1 MESMNF
7 TITSGVQNKAKKVV
21 IYGPEGIGKTTFA
34 AQFPKPLF
42 IDTEGGTN
50 TMDVSRLPKPTSWQM
65 LTEEI
70 EYVKQTRP
78 CETLIIDTFDWA
90 EQLCIDYICSSHQKN
105 GIEDFGYGNGYVY
118 EKEEVGKFL
127 NSLEDVIEA
136 GINIVLT
143 CHAHIR
149 KFEQPDEMGAYD
161 RWELKLGKKTGSQI
175 SPLVKEWAD
184 MVLFMNYKTMSIQVD
199 NKGKKF
205 KAQGGQRV
213 IYTSHHV
220 CWDAKNRFNL
230 PDEIPLDYNAIA
242 HCLSNNTANT
252 AAENQ
257 ETVPMD
263 GQNTNANDI
272 PHFDMNE
279 VEILP
284 DDDVPLTNSDPVQKI
299 NDKRLIEPLSDDLS
313 GIPKDLADLMR
324 GAGVTREEIQLA
336 VSNVGYYPRET
347 PIENY
352 DPAFISGC
360 LVGAWNQVY
369 SKIEEI
375 RKEPF

>member
-1 MESMNF
+1 MNF
-7 TITSGVQNKAKKVV
+7 TITSGVQHKAKKVV

-90 EQLCIDYICSSHQKN
+90 EQLCIDHICSSHQKN

-184 MVLFMNYKTMSIQVD
+184 MVLFMNYKTMSVQVD

-242 HCLSNNTANT
+242 HCLSNNTVNT

-257 ETVPMD
+257 EAAPMD
-263 GQNTNANDI
+263 GQNTDANNI

-284 DDDVPLTNSDPVQKI
+284 DDDVPLTNSDPVQEI

-313 GIPKDLADLMR
+313 SIPKDLADLMR

-352 DPAFISGC
+352 DPAFVSGC

>member
-1 MESMNF
+1 M
-7 TITSGVQNKAKKVV
+7 
-21 IYGPEGIGKTTFA
+21 
-34 AQFPKPLF
+34 
-42 IDTEGGTN
+42 
-50 TMDVSRLPKPTSWQM
+50 
-65 LTEEI
+65 
-70 EYVKQTRP
+70 
-78 CETLIIDTFDWA
+78 
-90 EQLCIDYICSSHQKN
+90 
-105 GIEDFGYGNGYVY
+105 
-118 EKEEVGKFL
+118 
-127 NSLEDVIEA
+127 
-136 GINIVLT
+136 
-143 CHAHIR
+143 
-149 KFEQPDEMGAYD
+149 
-161 RWELKLGKKTGSQI
+161 
-175 SPLVKEWAD
+175 
-184 MVLFMNYKTMSIQVD
+184 KTMSIQVD

-242 HCLSNNTANT
+242 HCLSNNTA
-252 AAENQ
+252 AENQ

-263 GQNTNANDI
+263 GQNANANDI

-284 DDDVPLTNSDPVQKI
+284 DDDVPLTNSDPAQEI

-352 DPAFISGC
+352 DPAFVSGC